1 MFGKKKE
8 QAKKIKKEKK
18 GLAYSPAAIFREL
31 RKVEW
36 PSIKE
41 LTKTSLLV
49 IVFTVLFGLYFFVCE
64 LLASGLVNKII
75 GA

>member
-8 QAKKIKKEKK
+8 KKEKK
-18 GLAYSPAAIFREL
+18 EKQGLAYSPVAIFREL

-41 LTKTSLLV
+41 LTKSSLLV

-64 LLASGLVNKII
+64 LLASGLVNKIV
-75 GA
+75 GS